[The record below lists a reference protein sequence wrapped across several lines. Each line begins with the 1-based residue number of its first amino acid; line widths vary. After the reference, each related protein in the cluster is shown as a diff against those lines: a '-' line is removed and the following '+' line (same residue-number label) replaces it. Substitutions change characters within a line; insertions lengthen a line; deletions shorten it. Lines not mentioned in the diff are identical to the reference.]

1 MSVSTYRARPL
12 LDASFPLPLDLPFTG
27 AQAARAG
34 ITNYQ
39 LRRLRGQQLIRRLI
53 KGVYVAIQTPDSRR
67 LRARALVL
75 VTPQFAVVGD
85 WSANWLHTGQLP
97 AGHHLLPPTVTLL
110 RGEGHDRL
118 RNHLC
123 DSGER
128 RFLDCDLMVV
138 DGLIVTTPLR
148 TAWDLGRLASRDQ
161 AIGALD
167 GLLRVGSFTRAEL
180 VAGVRRFKGYRGV
193 IQLRALAPLAD
204 SRAESPGESVLRLRW
219 LDMGSLLSPT
229 PQVPI
234 LTAHGIE
241 VYRIDLGVEEIR
253 YGLEYDGE
261 EHHSDDEDREHDRAR
276 RKDLR
281 RRFGWD
287 VEGVRKANVFRRQRD
302 VEAILVDG
310 IQRARRNSSIRN
322 PPD

>member
-1 MSVSTYRARPL
+1 MSVSDRPPRPL
-12 LDASFPLPLDLPFTG
+12 LDASFPLPLHLPFTG
-27 AQAARAG
+27 MQAARAG

-39 LRRLRGQQLIRRLI
+39 MRRLLGQELIRRLI
-53 KGVYVAIQTPDSRR
+53 KGIYVAIQIPDSRQ
-67 LRARALVL
+67 LRAQALLL
-75 VTPQFAVVGD
+75 VTPEFAVVGD
-85 WSANWLHTGQLP
+85 WSANWLYTGQLP
-97 AGHHLLPPTVTLL
+97 AGHHLLPPTVTIL
-110 RGEGHDRL
+110 RAEGHDRL

-128 RFLDCDLMVV
+128 RFLACDLMVV

-167 GLLRVGSFTRAEL
+167 GLLRLGSFTKDEL
-180 VAGVRRFKGYRGV
+180 VQGVERFKGYRGV
-193 IQLRALAPLAD
+193 VQLRALVTLAD
-204 SRAESPGESVLRLRW
+204 ARAESPGESVLRLRW
-219 LDMGSLLSPT
+219 LDMGSLPSPT
-229 PQVPI
+229 PQIPI

-261 EHHSDDEDREHDRAR
+261 EHHSDDEDLEHDRAR

-281 RRFGWD
+281 RRFDWD
-287 VEGVRKANVFRRQRD
+287 VEGVRKANVFGRQRD
-302 VEAILVDG
+302 VEAILVEG
-310 IQRARRNSSIRN
+310 IHRARRNSGVRR